1 MDYVLISF
9 RSRTDAS
16 SFKEHMKFYG
26 ENATLISTPKDAG
39 VGCGLSVKISLS
51 ALNMAKKVLKNK
63 NYSAL
68 TGIFLVSIRGG
79 HSFIKVLY

>member
-16 SFKEHMKFYG
+16 SFKEYLKFYG
-26 ENATLISTPKDAG
+26 ETATLVSTPKEAG
-39 VGCGLSVKISLS
+39 VGCGLSVKISVNALS
-51 ALNMAKKVLKNK
+51 TAKKVLKNK

-79 HSFIKVLY
+79 HSFIKVIY